1 MADDCRAAGG
11 CDTHHHEERPQES
24 NLLSKVAQTKA
35 SRRAFIKGVIASGA
49 AMGASGY
56 LFRAGE
62 AQAQARVPGAVERLV
77 SLKRLVAEEAAIEQE
92 QRERTKDAD
101 RHPRHH
107 RIP

>member
-1 MADDCRAAGG
+1 MDRCRFRNCKHGDEPDCAVLAAIAAG
-11 CDTHHHEERPQES
+11 TLRP
-24 NLLSKVAQTKA
+24 
-35 SRRAFIKGVIASGA
+35 
-49 AMGASGY
+49 
-56 LFRAGE
+56 
-62 AQAQARVPGAVERLV
+62 ERLV